1 MWFQHLKEVILF
13 LVSAGFSYYD
23 VETDI
28 KLALTYYQKVGP
40 AIANFRDLVDG

>member
-1 MWFQHLKEVILF
+1 MKFQHLKEVLLL
-13 LVSAGFSYYD
+13 LVAAWFSYYD

-40 AIANFRDLVDG
+40 AKAN